1 MAAPH
6 GLVGNTHGFRR
17 YPPSRSHPPG
27 HRRMRVSHIEDRLDL
42 AAAERRGVELI
53 RLGCFPQHLAARF
66 AAREFRCPKFR
77 PANGR
82 RPSEWDI
89 TLHAVQENAGPRQ
102 IAAWYRA
109 SPTNVEAV
117 LRSVLTAYVE
127 VEARAAETE
136 AIADKAANHTVARP
150 AVAEAAE

>member
-1 MAAPH
+1 
-6 GLVGNTHGFRR
+6 
-17 YPPSRSHPPG
+17 
-27 HRRMRVSHIEDRLDL
+27 MRVSQIEDRLDL

-89 TLHAVQENAGPRQ
+89 ALHAVQDSAGPRQ

-109 SPTNVEAV
+109 SPNNVDAV
-117 LRSVLTAYVE
+117 LRRVFAAYAAL
-127 VEARAAETE
+127 EARTAETE
-136 AIADKAANHTVARP
+136 AMAGKAANHTAAHP
-150 AVAEAAE
+150 AVAEAAK